1 VNKATSSLT
10 TSEKLNFL
18 LTNRL
23 PRRWATLFMG
33 WFSRIESPALTRI
46 SIAVWQC
53 FADDLRL
60 QDARS
65 RHFRSLRECFT
76 RQLKPGLRPL
86 DMRENVVCSP
96 CDAIVGACGRIEGD
110 RVFQAKGFPYTLD
123 ELIPD
128 AALAARYRNGQFVT
142 LRLKSSM
149 YHRFHAPVD
158 CHISEVNYVSGD
170 TWNVNPVA
178 LKQVEKLFCKNERA
192 VLELRSDNRNYSL
205 TLVPVAAILVASM
218 KFHFLAEPLDL
229 KYRGANQIPCDARFR
244 KGQEIG
250 YFQHGS
256 TILVFASGQY
266 QLSTGISEGHHIK
279 IGEALLT
286 GHPLPGRDR
295 SDSCLSEEP
304 TVVFDT

>member
-1 VNKATSSLT
+1 MSKTTASL
-10 TSEKLNFL
+10 SAGEKLNFL
-18 LTNRL
+18 LTNRI
-23 PRRWATLFMG
+23 PRRWLTLFMG
-33 WFSRIESPALTRI
+33 WFSRIESPILARI

-60 QDARS
+60 QDARTP
-65 RHFRSLRECFT
+65 RFRSLMECFT

-86 DMRENVVCSP
+86 DMHPGVVCSP
-96 CDAIVGACGRIEGD
+96 CDAIVGACGRIEGN
-110 RVFQAKGFPYTLD
+110 RVFQAKGFPYSLD

-128 AALAARYRNGQFVT
+128 AAQAARYRNGQFVT

-158 CHISEVNYVSGD
+158 CHVSQVDYVSGD
-170 TWNVNPVA
+170 TWNVNPIA
-178 LKQVEKLFCKNERA
+178 LKRVEKLFCKNERA
-192 VLELRSDNRNYSL
+192 VLELRLDDPRYSL

-229 KYRGANQIPCDARFR
+229 KYRGANRITCDAEFV

-256 TILVFASGQY
+256 TILVFASEQY
-266 QLSTGISEGHHIK
+266 QRIAGIDEGHCIK
-279 IGEALLT
+279 VGEALLT
-286 GHPLPGRDR
+286 GHPLPGRA
-295 SDSCLSEEP
+295 
-304 TVVFDT
+304 